1 MKKMIIAAVMTVAVT
16 GCAGTPSNSY
26 TVENAAGVSSWELC
40 RNIGYHE
47 FFNRTQKAQQ
57 LTHYVVN
64 RGDVDPQACQ
74 AAAAEGKK
82 FAEAEYRKTGGY

>member
-1 MKKMIIAAVMTVAVT
+1 MKKIIIVAALAAVVT

-26 TVENAAGVSSWELC
+26 TIDNAAGVSSWELC

-57 LTHYVVN
+57 LTHYIIQ

-74 AAAAEGKK
+74 AEAAEGKT
-82 FAEAEYRKTGGY
+82 FAAEEYRKTGGY

>member
-1 MKKMIIAAVMTVAVT
+1 MKKIIIVAAIVIAVS

-26 TVENAAGVSSWELC
+26 TIDNAAGVSSWKLC
-40 RNIGYHE
+40 RNVGYHE

-57 LTHYVVN
+57 LMYYVVN

-74 AAAAEGKK
+74 AAAAEGKT

>member
-1 MKKMIIAAVMTVAVT
+1 MKKIIVAAVTAIVVT

-26 TVENAAGVSSWELC
+26 TVDNAAGVSSWELC

-47 FFNRTQKAQQ
+47 FFNRNQKAQQ
-57 LTHYVVN
+57 LTRYVIQ

-82 FAEAEYRKTGGY
+82 FAEQEYSKTGGY